1 MNEHDLATV
10 AHIYATTRGITM
22 ASLGTYLVRDARFF
36 DRLAVGRVTV
46 RRVEQAAW
54 RLSEMWPEH
63 LPWPAAIPQP
73 QPPAGADGQVE
84 EPVG

>member
-1 MNEHDLATV
+1 
-10 AHIYATTRGITM
+10 M

-63 LPWPAAIPQP
+63 LPWPAAIPRP
-73 QPPAGADGQVE
+73 PVTPPEPEEVAPAEDEAAPAGADGQVE
-84 EPVG
+84 EPVA